1 MSNSEQPQEPKKAL
15 YQRDKTAKEPE
26 VESDPELKPKPKPK
40 PKLRKA
46 FVPKKLIKKTDKPQE
61 YRARHIRVSTLESA
75 NIFRQALV
83 DFQKELAS
91 EPIEDPDKPFHDQ
104 AKVEN
109 YFGRIAKKY
118 STCSTKFLGGD
129 LDWVYKGMNVQP
141 AATFGGQEMKQEQK
155 VTSDVIDAITQSEKY
170 VIPEPIKTKLGC
182 HVILLCETRD
192 RVEKEKPKMTLK
204 PQSAPAG
211 TNIPT

>member
-1 MSNSEQPQEPKKAL
+1 MSNSEQPREADQTL
-15 YQRDKTAKEPE
+15 YQRDKTAKEPKVSADTE
-26 VESDPELKPKPKPK
+26 TKPKPK

-46 FVPKKLIKKTDKPQE
+46 FVPKKLVKITDKPQE

-75 NIFRQALV
+75 NIFRQALI

-109 YFGRIAKKY
+109 YFIRIAKKY
-118 STCSTKFLGGD
+118 STCSTKALGGD
-129 LDWVYKGMNVQP
+129 LDWVCKGMNIQP
-141 AATFGGQEMKQEQK
+141 AATFGGMEMKKEEI
-155 VTSDVIDAITQSEKY
+155 VTSELIDVITQSEKY
-170 VIPEPIKTKLGC
+170 SIPEPIKTKLGY
-182 HVILLCETRD
+182 HIILLCENRD
-192 RVEKEKPKMTLK
+192 RVEKEKIITQPK
-204 PQSAPAG
+204 PQSAPTG

>member
-1 MSNSEQPQEPKKAL
+1 MSNSEQPQEPEKAL

-26 VESDPELKPKPKPK
+26 VGSDPELKPKPK

-91 EPIEDPDKPFHDQ
+91 EPIDDPDKPFHDQ

-109 YFGRIAKKY
+109 YFIRIAKKY
-118 STCSTKFLGGD
+118 STCSTKLLGGD
-129 LDWVYKGMNVQP
+129 LDWVYKGMNIQP
-141 AATFGGQEMKQEQK
+141 TGTFGGWEMKKEDI
-155 VTSDVIDAITQSEKY
+155 VTSELIDVITQSEKY
-170 VIPEPIKTKLGC
+170 VIPEPIKTKLGY
-182 HVILLCETRD
+182 HIILSCENRD
-192 RVEKEKPKMTLK
+192 RVEKEKIITQPKPK
-204 PQSAPAG
+204 SAPAG

>member
-1 MSNSEQPQEPKKAL
+1 MSNSEQPREADQTL
-15 YQRDKTAKEPE
+15 YQRDKTAKEPKVSVDTE
-26 VESDPELKPKPKPK
+26 TKPKPK

-46 FVPKKLIKKTDKPQE
+46 FVPKKLVKITDKPQE

-75 NIFRQALV
+75 NIFRQALT

-118 STCSTKFLGGD
+118 STCQTRALGGD
-129 LDWVYKGMNVQP
+129 LGWICKGMN
-141 AATFGGQEMKQEQK
+141 AQEEMITPEL
-155 VTSDVIDAITQSEKY
+155 IDAITKSEKY
-170 VIPEPIKTKLGC
+170 VIPEPIKTKLGY
-182 HVILLCETRD
+182 HIILSCENRD
-192 RVEKEKPKMTLK
+192 RVEKEKIMTQPKPK
-204 PQSAPAG
+204 SAPAG

>member
-1 MSNSEQPQEPKKAL
+1 MSNSEQPQEPEKAL

-26 VESDPELKPKPKPK
+26 VGSDPELKPKPK

-61 YRARHIRVSTLESA
+61 YRSRHIRVSTLESA

-83 DFQKELAS
+83 DFQTELAS
-91 EPIEDPDKPFHDQ
+91 EPIDDPDKPFHDQ

-109 YFGRIAKKY
+109 YFVRIAKKY
-118 STCSTKFLGGD
+118 STCSTKVLGGD
-129 LDWVYKGMNVQP
+129 LDWVYKGMNIQP
-141 AATFGGQEMKQEQK
+141 AATFGGLEMKKEGI
-155 VTSDVIDAITQSEKY
+155 VTSELIDVITQSEKY
-170 VIPEPIKTKLGC
+170 VIPEPIKTKLGY
-182 HVILLCETRD
+182 HIILSCENRD
-192 RVEKEKPKMTLK
+192 RVEKEKIMTQLK
-204 PQSAPAG
+204 PKSAPAG

>member
-1 MSNSEQPQEPKKAL
+1 MSKSEQPHEPEESPH
-15 YQRDKTAKEPE
+15 QRDKTAKEPKVSVDTE
-26 VESDPELKPKPKPK
+26 TKPKPK

-46 FVPKKLIKKTDKPQE
+46 FVPKKLVKTTDKPQE

-155 VTSDVIDAITQSEKY
+155 VTLELIDAITQLEKY
-170 VIPEPIKTKLGC
+170 VIPEPIKTKLGY
-182 HVILLCETRD
+182 HIILSCENRD
-192 RVEKEKPKMTLK
+192 RVEKEKIMAPPKPK
-204 PQSAPAG
+204 SAPAG

>member
-1 MSNSEQPQEPKKAL
+1 MSNSEQPHEPEESPH
-15 YQRDKTAKEPE
+15 QRDKTAKEPKVSVDTE
-26 VESDPELKPKPKPK
+26 TKPKPKPK

-46 FVPKKLIKKTDKPQE
+46 FVPKKLVKITDKPQE
-61 YRARHIRVSTLESA
+61 YRTRHIRVSTLESA

-109 YFGRIAKKY
+109 YFIRIAKKY
-118 STCSTKFLGGD
+118 STCSTKVLGGD
-129 LDWVYKGMNVQP
+129 LDWVYKGMNIQP
-141 AATFGGQEMKQEQK
+141 AATFGGLEMKKEGI
-155 VTSDVIDAITQSEKY
+155 VTSVLIDAITQSEKY
-170 VIPEPIKTKLGC
+170 IIPEPIKTKLGY
-182 HVILLCETRD
+182 HIILSCETRD
-192 RVEKEKPKMTLK
+192 RVEKEKPKMPLQPK
-204 PQSAPAG
+204 SAPAG

>member
-1 MSNSEQPQEPKKAL
+1 MSNSEQPQEPEKAL
-15 YQRDKTAKEPE
+15 YQRDKTAKEPKVSVDTE
-26 VESDPELKPKPKPK
+26 TKPKPK

-46 FVPKKLIKKTDKPQE
+46 FVPKKLVKITDKPQE
-61 YRARHIRVSTLESA
+61 YRTRHIRVSTLESA

-109 YFGRIAKKY
+109 YFIRIAKKY
-118 STCSTKFLGGD
+118 STCSTKVLGGD
-129 LDWVYKGMNVQP
+129 LDWVYKGMNIQP
-141 AATFGGQEMKQEQK
+141 AATFGGLEMKTEGI
-155 VTSDVIDAITQSEKY
+155 VTSELIDVITQSEKY
-170 VIPEPIKTKLGC
+170 VIPEPIKTKLGY
-182 HVILLCETRD
+182 HIILSCETRD
-192 RVEKEKPKMTLK
+192 RVEKEKPKMPLQPK
-204 PQSAPAG
+204 SAPAG

>member
-26 VESDPELKPKPKPK
+26 AGSDAELKPKPK

-61 YRARHIRVSTLESA
+61 YRTRHIRVSTLESA

-91 EPIEDPDKPFHDQ
+91 EPIDDPDKPFHDQ
-104 AKVEN
+104 TKVEN
-109 YFGRIAKKY
+109 YFIRIAKKY
-118 STCSTKFLGGD
+118 STCSTKLIGGD
-129 LDWVYKGMNVQP
+129 LDWVYKGMNAQS
-141 AATFGGQEMKQEQK
+141 AATFGGLEMKKEDI
-155 VTSDVIDAITQSEKY
+155 VTSELIDAITQSEKHI
-170 VIPEPIKTKLGC
+170 IPEPIKTKLGY
-182 HVILLCETRD
+182 HIILSCENRD
-192 RVEKEKPKMTLK
+192 RVEKEKIITQPKPK
-204 PQSAPAG
+204 SAPAG